1 VKSPEFDS
9 AAIAVPNP
17 TIPCAIQ
24 DGSDSP
30 IWLHELTLART
41 YAEMLSFRQQESEHL
56 ARNEG
61 SFYCPQCRVPLAI
74 RISSPYYRFF
84 FQHAQHGGACSL
96 ESDRGE
102 DRMSLSEQAMEA
114 VRESPLHIA
123 MKVSIARQL
132 AADDRFS
139 DVKIEARING
149 SSDQLGRWR
158 RPDVSASL
166 NGQKIAFEAQL
177 STTPLKDMQ
186 ARRRFYAAEKTCL
199 IWIMPNFDTNLRVTN
214 LDDVIV
220 QQDFTA
226 LSMTEETIAH
236 SLRAGKLHFNAH
248 RWHEVQNWT
257 LQLTDIEDLSFHP
270 DEGRV
275 SYPIDY
281 ESEEGPKDELA
292 ERLAGIFLED
302 PSQQDMQ
309 TWDEFR
315 FRILRDNGQRFG
327 GMPSKSLIKFV
338 RAVLLATTGE
348 VIGWAVDD
356 LHYAAARLFE
366 TDWPTLMTFL
376 VLLEDQGMA
385 LDENVDEPRGLKSDL
400 QLLRSKWPGGP
411 RTFTTSSPS
420 DLAAV
425 KWLFPEISRA
435 YARIRG

>member
-1 VKSPEFDS
+1 MKSPEFDS

-24 DGSDSP
+24 NGSDSP
-30 IWLHELTLART
+30 IWIHELTSART

-56 ARNEG
+56 AHNEG
-61 SFYCPQCRVPLAI
+61 SFYCPQCRAPLVI

-123 MKVSIARQL
+123 MKASIARQL

-139 DVKIEARING
+139 DVKIESRING
-149 SSDQLGRWR
+149 SSNQMGRWR
-158 RPDVSASL
+158 RPDVSASF

-186 ARRRFYAAEKTCL
+186 ARRRFYAAERTCL
-199 IWIMPNFDTNLRVTN
+199 IWIMPNFDTSLRVTN

-226 LSMTEETIAH
+226 LSMTDETITH
-236 SLRAGKLHFNAH
+236 SLATGKLHFNAH

-315 FRILRDNGQRFG
+315 FRILRDKGQRFG
-327 GMPSKSLIKFV
+327 GMPSKPLIKFV

-356 LHYAAARLFE
+356 LHYAAAALFE

-376 VLLEDQGMA
+376 VLLEDQGMP
-385 LDENVDEPRGLKSDL
+385 LDESVDEPYGLKSDL
-400 QLLRSKWPGGP
+400 EALRSEWPGGLK
-411 RTFTTSSPS
+411 TFRTSSPS

-425 KWLFPEISRA
+425 TWLFPQVSEA